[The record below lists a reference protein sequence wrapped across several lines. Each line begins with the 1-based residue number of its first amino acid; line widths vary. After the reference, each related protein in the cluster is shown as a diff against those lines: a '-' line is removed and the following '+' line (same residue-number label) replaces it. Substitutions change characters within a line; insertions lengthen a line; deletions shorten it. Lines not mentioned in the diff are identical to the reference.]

1 MIAQVI
7 LAFWLGFAYD
17 LLKDKMHD
25 RCILRDWTKDKEQKS
40 VVDAS
45 NRYEKKEEER
55 KSRLSL
61 AS

>member
-7 LAFWLGFAYD
+7 LAFWLGLAYD

-25 RCILRDWTKDKEQKS
+25 RYILRDWTKDKEQKS

-55 KSRLSL
+55 KSR
-61 AS
+61 